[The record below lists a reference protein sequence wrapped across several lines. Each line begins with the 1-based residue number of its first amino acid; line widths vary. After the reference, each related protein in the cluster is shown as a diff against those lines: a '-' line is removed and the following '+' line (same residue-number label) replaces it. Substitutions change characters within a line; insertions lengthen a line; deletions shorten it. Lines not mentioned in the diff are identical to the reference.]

1 MWRVCGRG
9 SRGRPAHGRR
19 VRLRNAVILSFA
31 AFAVGALA
39 PAASATFP
47 GRTGIV
53 VFAARA
59 AGDPK
64 VLYRINPPR
73 RKIRL
78 LIPVGAGED
87 RAPSW
92 SADGTTL
99 AFASERAGQLDIWS
113 VQPGSG
119 TGPVNLTGT
128 ANERE
133 LLPTWS
139 PDDRIAFVTLH
150 GIGDANTT
158 IDVMDADGAN
168 RITIRSPGKPIFG
181 IEWSPLG
188 TRIAYAVPDGSATD
202 IYSIR
207 PDGTGRVRLANDLP
221 RATLYDWR
229 PDGRRILFQGAT
241 DIGYGLYEIAVGG
254 DHRQYLLTGPASPAK
269 DEHASYSPNGAK
281 IVFARDLGPRD
292 ELWLMGSDGSNERR
306 LRRIDPLRAYGM
318 AWQPR

>member
-1 MWRVCGRG
+1 M
-9 SRGRPAHGRR
+9 
-19 VRLRNAVILSFA
+19 
-31 AFAVGALA
+31 
-39 PAASATFP
+39 
-47 GRTGIV
+47 
-53 VFAARA
+53 VFAARSS
-59 AGDPK
+59 GGPK
-64 VLYRINPPR
+64 ALYRINPPR
-73 RKIRL
+73 TKIRL

-92 SADGTTL
+92 SSGGTTL

-119 TGPVNLTGT
+119 TGPVNLTAT
-128 ANERE
+128 DSERE

-139 PDDRIAFVTLH
+139 PDDRIAFVTLL
-150 GIGDANTT
+150 GTGDANTT
-158 IDVMDADGAN
+158 IDVMDADGGN
-168 RITIRSPGKPIFG
+168 RLTIRSPGKPIFG
-181 IEWSPLG
+181 LEWSPLG

-202 IYSIR
+202 VYSIR
-207 PDGTGRVRLANDLP
+207 PDGTGRTRLANDLP

-241 DIGYGLYEIAVGG
+241 DNGLGLYEMAVGG
-254 DHRQYLLTGPASPAK
+254 EHRRYLLTDPASPVQ
-269 DEHASYSPNGAK
+269 DEHASYSPNGSK
-281 IVFARDLGPRD
+281 VVFVRDLGPRD

>member
-1 MWRVCGRG
+1 M
-9 SRGRPAHGRR
+9 RR
-19 VRLRNAVILSFA
+19 AIFRRTALRRTAVLLLLSPL
-31 AFAVGALA
+31 ALCA
-39 PAASATFP
+39 IAQSASATFA
-47 GRTGIV
+47 GRNGAV

-59 AGDPK
+59 SGDPK
-64 VLYRINPPR
+64 ALYRINPPR
-73 RKIRL
+73 LKIRL

-87 RAPSW
+87 RAPAW
-92 SADGTTL
+92 SSDGATL
-99 AFASERAGQLDIWS
+99 AFASERSGQLDIWS

-119 TGPVNLTGT
+119 TGPVNLTATDSEG
-128 ANERE
+128 E

-139 PDDRIAFVTLH
+139 PDDRVAFVTLH
-150 GIGDANTT
+150 GTGSADTT

-188 TRIAYAVPDGSATD
+188 TRIAYAVPDGSGTD

-207 PDGTGRVRLANDLP
+207 PDGTGRIRLANDLP

-229 PDGRRILFQGAT
+229 PDGRRILFQGET
-241 DIGYGLYEIAVGG
+241 GSGQGLYEIAVGG
-254 DHRQYLLTGPASPAK
+254 EHRQYLLTAPASPVQ
-269 DEHASYSPNGAK
+269 DEHASYSPNGEK
-281 IVFARDLGPRD
+281 IVFVSDLGPRD
-292 ELWLMGSDGSNERR
+292 ELWLMRADGSNERR